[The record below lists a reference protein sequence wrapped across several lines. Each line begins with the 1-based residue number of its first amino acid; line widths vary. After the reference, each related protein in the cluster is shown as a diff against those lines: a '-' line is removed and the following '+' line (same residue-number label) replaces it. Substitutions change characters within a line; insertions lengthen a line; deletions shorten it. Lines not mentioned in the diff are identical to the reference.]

1 MADFVEKLDGQENY
15 RRITINTT
23 EKIIFPKMVYKDYKI
38 IPDDIRCE
46 LIDGV
51 IYMMASAD
59 EMHQWISGELF
70 SQLKN
75 QLQGKKC
82 TPYSEFDVRLF
93 YTQDE
98 SDVTV
103 VRPDII
109 VVCDEIKV
117 IGKKYCEGPP
127 NFIIEIMSDSSK
139 KRDFENKKLEYEK
152 AGVKEYWIAAKGVVH
167 CFLLSNNEYSERIFN
182 LKDSSRLKIY
192 SLEGCYF
199 NFNAVVDRYT

>member
-1 MADFVEKLDGQENY
+1 M
-15 RRITINTT
+15 T
-23 EKIIFPKMVYKDYKI
+23 YKDYKI

-70 SQLKN
+70 TQLKN
-75 QLQGKKC
+75 QLLSKKC

-93 YTQDE
+93 YMQDE

-109 VVCDEIKV
+109 VVCDETKV
-117 IGKKYCEGPP
+117 IGRKYCEGPP
-127 NFIIEIMSDSSK
+127 DFIIEIMSDSSR

-152 AGVKEYWIAAKGVVH
+152 ADVNEYWIVTKGIVH
-167 CFLLSNNEYSERIFN
+167 CFLLSNNEYIESICN
-182 LKDSSRLKIY
+182 LKESSKIKIY
-192 SLEGCYF
+192 SLEGCYL
-199 NFNAVVDRYT
+199 NFSPIAARYGWLI